1 MDKASQSF
9 PQYSLE
15 LDRVLN
21 ALFHTTVEGILVVNE
36 KGVICMA
43 NERSLALLE
52 YKEADLLDQPVEI
65 LIPSEHRSGHG
76 KNVSQFF
83 TQPGARPKG
92 KRRYFPAQTKT
103 GSRILLEI
111 SLEPVD
117 TDEGLYVVVHLV
129 DVSAQVK
136 VEQDLRESQVRL
148 SSIIEAAVDGIITID
163 YRGDIETINPSA
175 ARLFGYQPEEV
186 IGQNIN
192 ILMPS
197 PYHQQHDQYIQNYK
211 DSGVRKII
219 GIGREVKGRKKDG
232 STFPF
237 YLSVSEVQLSNR
249 KIFTGIVHDLTP
261 QKAAEAAL
269 KKYSGQLEKRV
280 EARTEALNSAIKGL
294 ENEIKER
301 SIIEQKL
308 RESQEEIE
316 ASLAK
321 EKELNELKSRFVS
334 MASHEFR
341 TPLATILSSLNLL
354 NRYTEPEQAEKRD
367 KHINRI
373 RNNVHNLTGILND
386 FLSLSKLEEGKIQAR
401 YETFKI
407 DELCE
412 ELREEM
418 LSQAKKGQKIDYVS
432 EGPQE
437 IYLDPYLLRN
447 ILVNLL
453 NNAIKYS
460 PEESLITLKYQGT
473 ADTIALDISDEGIG
487 IPDEDQVHMFERFFR
502 ATNVTNIQGTGL
514 GLSIVKRY
522 VDLMNGGI
530 TFTSVHH
537 EGTTF
542 SLRFSQPSK

>member
-1 MDKASQSF
+1 MDKAKKSF

-36 KGVICMA
+36 KGMICMA

-52 YKEADLLDQPVEI
+52 YKEAELLDQAVSI
-65 LIPSEHRSGHG
+65 LIPPEHRSGHG
-76 KNVSQFF
+76 ENVSQFF
-83 TQPGARPKG
+83 SNPGARPKG

-103 GSRILLEI
+103 GTNLLLEI
-111 SLEPVD
+111 SLEPID

-129 DVSAQVK
+129 DVSDQIK
-136 VEQDLRESQVRL
+136 VEQELRESQVRL
-148 SSIIEAAVDGIITID
+148 SAIIEAAVDGIITIG
-163 YRGDIETINPSA
+163 YRGIIETINPSA
-175 ARLFGYQPEEV
+175 ARLFGYKPEEV

-192 ILMPS
+192 ILMPA
-197 PYHQQHDQYIQNYK
+197 PYKEQHDQYIQNYK
-211 DSGVRKII
+211 DSGERKII

-237 YLSVSEVQLSNR
+237 YLSVSEVQLSDR

-354 NRYTEPEQAEKRD
+354 TRYTEPEQAERRD

-386 FLSLSKLEEGKIQAR
+386 FLSLSKLEEGKINTR
-401 YETFKI
+401 YESFNI

-412 ELREEM
+412 ELKEEM
-418 LSQAKKGQKIDYVS
+418 LSQAKKGQKIEYISDGS
-432 EGPQE
+432 QE

-447 ILVNLL
+447 VLVNLL

-460 PEESLITLKYQGT
+460 PEESLITLRYQSIG
-473 ADTIALDISDEGIG
+473 DTITLDVSDEGIG
-487 IPDEDQVHMFERFFR
+487 IPDDDQVHMFERFFR
-502 ATNVTNIQGTGL
+502 AKNVTNIQGTGL

-522 VDLMNGGI
+522 VDLMNGDI
-530 TFTSVHH
+530 TFTSVHN